1 MPPPIPSGPKSR
13 KEVRAEKKA
22 SKKAAADALSRLED
36 ADPQEVSSLSETRAE
51 WSRLA
56 KERRREERE
65 ERESEY
71 QRH

>member
-1 MPPPIPSGPKSR
+1 M
-13 KEVRAEKKA
+13 RAEKKA

-36 ADPQEVSSLSETRAE
+36 ADPQEVSSLSETRTK
-51 WSRLA
+51 WSRL
-56 KERRREERE
+56 EREQRREERE